1 MLQNSKKKTYNGV
14 FVCKVASSD
23 VQRSFFCNYQYR
35 TPLYIFMY
43 KLCYIF
49 QNSYSIERLIMFILR
64 TSGSE
69 RLLKLILIK
78 ILYNIF
84 ERMYGKP

>member
-23 VQRSFFCNYQYR
+23 VQRSFFCNYQY
-35 TPLYIFMY
+35 TPLHIFMY

-49 QNSYSIERLIMFILR
+49 QNSCSIERLIMFILH